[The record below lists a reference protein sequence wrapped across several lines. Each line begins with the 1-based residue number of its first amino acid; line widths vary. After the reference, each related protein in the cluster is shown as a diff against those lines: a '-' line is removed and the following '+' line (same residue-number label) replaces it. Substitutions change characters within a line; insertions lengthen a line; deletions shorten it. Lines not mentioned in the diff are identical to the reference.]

1 MKVKVIKR
9 KSISEMVEIKRE
21 KSLEELVEE
30 NDKMIKKLD
39 DQFNNILAEIKIV
52 NRILKD
58 KIERQNEQN

>member
-1 MKVKVIKR
+1 MKIKVIKR

>member
-58 KIERQNEQN
+58 KIERQNEQD